1 MPIRIYN
8 DHSFTLS
15 TFANME
21 DSRCQTPSQNNRLR
35 EVPNFPTLKDNY
47 RGKPTK
53 RSAAVPLVMPSC
65 NLSIFSWITNSYH
78 VILQDQRFAR
88 RLNYVFSWR
97 ALLAGVSQEWVH
109 ILFLR
114 IPELCFSV
122 NFQVPGEGSGRHS
135 PLTCWWCKHELS
147 LFNGS
152 AFLLFMLNIL
162 SQRPRREG
170 GQETHS

>member
-21 DSRCQTPSQNNRLR
+21 DSRCQTPSQNNQLG
-35 EVPNFPTLKDNY
+35 EVSNFPTLKDNY

-114 IPELCFSV
+114 IPELCFSLLTSKCQEKV
-122 NFQVPGEGSGRHS
+122 QADIPLWHVDGASTSYLCLTGQHS
-135 PLTCWWCKHELS
+135 WSSCLT
-147 LFNGS
+147 F
-152 AFLLFMLNIL
+152 
-162 SQRPRREG
+162 
-170 GQETHS
+170 